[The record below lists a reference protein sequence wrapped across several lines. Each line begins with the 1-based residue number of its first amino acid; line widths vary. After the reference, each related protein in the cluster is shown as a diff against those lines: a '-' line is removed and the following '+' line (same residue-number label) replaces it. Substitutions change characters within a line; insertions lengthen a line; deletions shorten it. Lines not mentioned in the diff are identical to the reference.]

1 MYTVYI
7 HICIYHIHTLFRNN
21 IRISLAHKPGNENP
35 HGSMESS
42 MGNDQTFKV
51 DKKKVNWRFNPD
63 LVAEPKT
70 MVCFLGVG

>member
-1 MYTVYI
+1 
-7 HICIYHIHTLFRNN
+7 
-21 IRISLAHKPGNENP
+21 
-35 HGSMESS
+35 MESS

-51 DKKKVNWRFNPD
+51 DKKKVNWKFNSD